1 MPAATVTSKG
11 QITIPVVVRNE
22 LGLRSG
28 SRVHFVRR
36 DDGSYLIAPAT
47 RSVTVLKGCLVP
59 PPAPV
64 SLEQMDEAIAAAT
77 EERARR

>member
-11 QITIPVVVRNE
+11 QVTIPVAVRNE

-36 DDGSYLIAPAT
+36 DDGTYLIAPAT
-47 RSVTVLKGCLVP
+47 RSVTELKGLLAP
-59 PPAPV
+59 PSAPV
-64 SLEQMDEAIAAAT
+64 SLEQMDEAVAAVAS
-77 EERARR
+77 ERTRR